1 MEAIANPVIM
11 DAALEAKRAKN
22 REYQKMYRLSHPE
35 AYTAAKER
43 NNALMIQRRRED
55 PERRAK
61 HIEEHK
67 IYNLTHR
74 EQRNAYERAY
84 RARKRVARKAAAEVG
99 AELAAEAGV
108 GGA

>member
-11 DAALEAKRAKN
+11 DAAMAKRAKN

-67 IYNLTHR
+67 IYNQTHR
-74 EQRNAYERAY
+74 EKRAAYERAY
-84 RARKRVARKAAAEVG
+84 RARKREERKAAAEAA
-99 AELAAEAGV
+99 AELGAEAGA